1 MPEIILADSHAH
13 LDLPE
18 YDHDRHTVIQA
29 ARQAGVGLI
38 LNIGIS
44 LENSRQALA
53 TAQAHD
59 GIYAAVGIHPH
70 GAGSITAA
78 AAAELIKLLDE
89 PKVRALGEIGLDFY
103 RRRAPEAVQQ
113 EGFRRLLEAAREA
126 AKPVIIHT
134 REATAATLEILRAY
148 APHLAGGVMHCFS
161 GTYDEA
167 RAFVDL
173 GFMIS
178 FSGVLTYPKA
188 DGLRETARKLPLDL
202 ILIETD
208 APYLAPQARR
218 GKRNEPAYVRYTAET
233 LAQVKGLS
241 LAAVARATYDNT
253 RRWLGLDGGQ
263 G

>member
-1 MPEIILADSHAH
+1 MSEIILADSHAH
-13 LDLPE
+13 LNQPE
-18 YDHDRHTVIQA
+18 YDCDREEVIRA
-29 ARQAGVGLI
+29 AREAGVGLI

-44 LENSRQALA
+44 LENSREVVT
-53 TAQAHD
+53 TAQAHA

-70 GAGSITAA
+70 GAETITEAA
-78 AAAELIKLLDE
+78 TAELLRLLVQ

-103 RRRAPEAVQQ
+103 RRRAPEAVQR
-113 EGFRRLLEAAREA
+113 EGFQRMLEAAREA

-134 REATAATLEILRAY
+134 REATAATVEILRGY

-161 GTYDEA
+161 GTYEEA

-188 DGLRETARKLPLDL
+188 EGLREAARKLPLEV

-218 GKRNEPAYVRYTAET
+218 GKRNEPAYVRYTAEA
-233 LAQVKGLS
+233 LAQVKGLP
-241 LAAVARATYDNT
+241 LEAVGAATWDNT
-253 RRWLGLDGGQ
+253 CRWLGLNGGPS
-263 G
+263 

>member
-13 LDLPE
+13 LDMPE
-18 YDHDRHTVIQA
+18 YRGDQEIVIGA
-29 ARQAGVGLI
+29 AREAGVRLI

-44 LENSRQALA
+44 LENSREVLA
-53 TAQAHD
+53 TAQAHE

-70 GAGSITAA
+70 GADTITEA
-78 AAAELIKLLDE
+78 AAAELTRLLAQ
-89 PKVRALGEIGLDFY
+89 PQVLALGEIGLDFY

-113 EGFRRLLEAAREA
+113 EGFRRLLEVAREA

-134 REATAATLEILRAY
+134 REATAKTLEILRHY

-173 GFMIS
+173 GFLIS
-178 FSGVLTYPKA
+178 FSGVLTFPKA
-188 DGLRETARKLPLDL
+188 EGLRETARKLPLDL

-233 LAQVKGLS
+233 LAQVRGLP
-241 LAAVARATYDNT
+241 LQAVAEATWENT
-253 RRWLGLDGGQ
+253 RRWLGLDGGPR
-263 G
+263 